1 MKVHWP
7 MEFPV
12 IESSRLKFIQ
22 LTPNHLPELIL
33 KCNDF
38 DISKQTY
45 NLPFPYTMGF
55 AESRLSMIQEKFL
68 EKTGIVWLLIS
79 PENNEIVGEIGIH
92 VRSEIQN
99 FEVGYWIAKDFWGGG
114 YATEALKRVLD
125 YSRIDLKWPR
135 VYGTCFADNL
145 ASGRVMEKAG
155 MIREQE
161 IGLSKN
167 QQGEEKGLFKYSYFI

>member
-7 MEFPV
+7 LEFPV

-22 LTPNHLPELIL
+22 LTPNHLPELVL
-33 KCNDF
+33 KCNDY

-79 PENNEIVGEIGIH
+79 PENQQIVGEIGLH
-92 VRSEIQN
+92 VRAESQY
-99 FEVGYWIAKDFWGGG
+99 FEVGYWISKDAWGAG
-114 YATEALKRVLD
+114 YATEALTRVLE
-125 YSRIDLKWPR
+125 YSRMDLKWAR
-135 VYGTCFADNL
+135 VYGTCFVDNL
-145 ASGRVMEKAG
+145 ASGKVMEKAG
-155 MIREQE
+155 MVREQE
-161 IGLSKN
+161 IELSKN
-167 QQGEEKGLFKYSYFI
+167 QQGEEKGLLKYSYFI